1 MTTNRIGAA
10 SLAALTL
17 ALGLALSPT
26 TAQAYARHTVT
37 TCEPFQPYHGV
48 THQRCTVEHYNNGVL
63 MFTSVYYIDEN
74 GMWYRTA
81 D

>member
-1 MTTNRIGAA
+1 MTINRIGAA

-26 TAQAYARHTVT
+26 AAQAYARHTVT
-37 TCEPFQPYHGV
+37 TCEPYGIN
-48 THQRCTVEHYNNGVL
+48 HQRCTVEHYNNGVL

-74 GMWYRTA
+74 GMWYRMA